1 MKLLSLIILT
11 YNSEKDIYNCLKS
24 VYQYNDIGDGLEII
38 IVDNNSINYAEMYDR
53 IKSLYPEIKIIANDK
68 NGGYGQ
74 GNNVGIRA
82 ASAPIVSIMNPDVR
96 LVMPT
101 FKLMINC
108 LQDEKVIMCG
118 GKQYKNENTS
128 VPSFRFSCYKSG
140 FSHSIGLCICRKY
153 DKYLYRHMWLQG
165 AFFAIKKEHF
175 EQIGLFDETIFMY
188 GEEFDIHT
196 RLRKTFPHKKIVF
209 LKDLHYLHLI
219 EDRIMTFESLYPP
232 LRSEI
237 VMCQK
242 HKYSIKKYI
251 FDQKIANV
259 INWCMM
265 LILFIFKKR
274 PYTLKSYHVVQ
285 TVLSTLEKEFIK

>member
-11 YNSEKDIYNCLKS
+11 YNSEKDIYDCLKS

-38 IVDNNSINYAEMYDR
+38 IVDNNSRNYTEMYDT
-53 IKSLYPEIKIIANDK
+53 IKSLYPDVKIIANDR

-74 GNNVGIRA
+74 GNNVGIRT
-82 ASAPIVSIMNPDVR
+82 ASASVVSIMNPDVR
-96 LVMPT
+96 LIMPT
-101 FKLMINC
+101 FKLMLES

-118 GKQYKNENTS
+118 GKQYKNENS
-128 VPSFRFSCYKSG
+128 PVSSFKFSCHKSG
-140 FSHSIGLCICRKY
+140 IYHSIGLNLCHRH

-165 AFFAIKKEHF
+165 AFFAIKKEFF

-196 RLRKTFPHKKIVF
+196 RLRKHFPQKEIVF

-219 EDRIMTFESLYPP
+219 EERVMTEKSLYAP

-237 VMCQK
+237 LVCQK

-251 FDQKIANV
+251 FEQKVANM

-265 LILFIFKKR
+265 LILFVFKHR
-274 PYTLKSYHVVQ
+274 PYTSESYHIVKN
-285 TVLSTLEKEFIK
+285 VLCTLEKEFIK

>member
-11 YNSEKDIYNCLKS
+11 YNSEKDIYDCIRS
-24 VYQYNDIGDGLEII
+24 VYQYNDIGDKLEII
-38 IVDNNSINYAEMYDR
+38 IVDNNSINYTEMHDS

-96 LVMPT
+96 LIMPT
-101 FKLMINC
+101 FKLIIDS

-118 GKQYKNENTS
+118 GKQYKNTNTP
-128 VPSFRFSCYKSG
+128 VPSFKFSCHKSG
-140 FSHSIGLCICRKY
+140 FYHSIGLNLCHRY

-165 AFFAIKKEHF
+165 AFFAIKKKYF

-196 RLRKTFPHKKIVF
+196 RLRKTFPRKKIVF

-219 EDRIMTFESLYPP
+219 EDRIMTAKSLYSP

-237 VMCQK
+237 IVCQK
-242 HKYSIKKYI
+242 HNYSIKKYI
-251 FDQKIANV
+251 FEQRLAN
-259 INWCMM
+259 IISWCMM
-265 LILFIFKKR
+265 LFVFIFKHM
-274 PYTLKSYHVVQ
+274 PYTTESYHIVKN
-285 TVLSTLEKEFIK
+285 VLRTLEKEFIK